1 MSHLNRSIAAA
12 VLGCSVSLSTLA
24 GDDLL
29 KPYTL
34 ASMAP
39 GGFDARLDQTRKSL
53 QVNGFEVV
61 GEYSPYPKAHIL
73 IVTSPQLKQIAAQ
86 SENGGF
92 AAAQRV
98 SITEVEGQV
107 QVAYTNPVYMAHAY
121 RLKDMLDGVSKSLEG
136 TLGKVEDFGAKGVSP
151 KKLGKY
157 HYTFGMEYFTDTYE
171 LAEYDSHAEALEQV
185 EQHLIE
191 NDAGVSKVYRVDIPG
206 KEEVVFGVSMKGEG
220 EQEKYKDDTFQM
232 SIVDFSTLKQTAY
245 LPYEVMVS
253 GNKVIALHMRFR
265 MAVNFPDLKMV
276 GHNSFATL
284 MPSPNAI
291 EQALIVAVGGDPND
305 I

>member
-1 MSHLNRSIAAA
+1 MKHLKHALAATGLGLVVNLSA
-12 VLGCSVSLSTLA
+12 VADG
-24 GDDLL
+24 DLL

-39 GGFDARLDQTRKSL
+39 GNFDARLDQTRKSL
-53 QVNGFEVV
+53 EVNGFEVV
-61 GEYSPYPKAHIL
+61 GEYTPYPKAHIL
-73 IVTSPQLKQIAAQ
+73 IVTSPQLKKVAAQ
-86 SENGGF
+86 NENGGF

-98 SITEVEGQV
+98 SVTEVEGQV

-121 RLKDMLDGVSKSLEG
+121 RLDDTLDSVSQSLG
-136 TLGKVEDFGAKGVSP
+136 NAIGKVEDFGAKGLSP

-157 HYTFGMEYFTDTYE
+157 HYTFGMEYFSDPYE
-171 LAEYDSHAEALEQV
+171 LAEYDSHAEAV
-185 EQHLIE
+185 EAVEKHLVE
-191 NDAGVSKVYRVDIPG
+191 NDAGVRKVYHVAIPG
-206 KEEVVFGVSMKGEG
+206 KEEVVFGVSMRGEG
-220 EQEKYKDDTFQM
+220 EQDKYKDDAFQM
-232 SIVDFSTLKQTAY
+232 SIVDYATLRQTAY
-245 LPYEVMVS
+245 LPYEVMVT